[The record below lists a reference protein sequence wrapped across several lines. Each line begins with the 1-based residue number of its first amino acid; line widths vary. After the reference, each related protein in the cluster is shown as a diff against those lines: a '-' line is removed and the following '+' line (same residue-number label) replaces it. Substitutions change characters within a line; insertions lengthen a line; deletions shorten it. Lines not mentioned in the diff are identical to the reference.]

1 MSTHIPSFSFLDK
14 KSPTLSHFIQQFYA
28 TSPNPFAFALKFYAN
43 CHDASCPKQNSLAY
57 IIIAELNS
65 YKKTFGAQ
73 NHLNDNLKM
82 VAFNFLKRSGQ
93 ITTFRLAVDT
103 FELLTSSQIFLD
115 EIRELLNLKLYK
127 EVGQIACDLQLYN
140 DFTIDDFL
148 IPLFLQDK
156 LGILEDYLDKAQH
169 LRRPMIELLDS
180 FLDRDASVR
189 NLCDSFIVK
198 YQLSDVKYDKLHKKP
213 ISKLVNRLLKKYRLS
228 DTIAPNSRK
237 HKEFGSLNFILRKN
251 YYEKSLSQASF
262 EEMIKDTVGTNREL
276 QIELV
281 YMTFTCYGA
290 YEDAVMWTKFFEVPL
305 DEVPSIVREKVEG
318 TYVAATGDGWD
329 EPPPPIQEIKTVDED
344 VHKLSID
351 HSDVIIVDTI
361 DSYRQTIARLQQS
374 KMIAFDTEWK
384 PTISADNDVSLIQLA
399 VKDAIY
405 LIDVISLTQKRL
417 SREDWSLLGKAI
429 FNNNEILKLGF
440 SHATDISMLMKFEAL
455 TIQDFQK
462 ASHSYLDLQGLWQK
476 TSTISE
482 FEFPYHQDVTSYSLS
497 NLVKLCFGKKLDKSN
512 QFSNWQQR
520 PLRREQI
527 FYAALDAYCLLEI
540 YDVIANVINN
550 IGINYD
556 LLIDS
561 ILIENKKEVASI
573 IAKESQSRAFTQ
585 SSNSFRN
592 VDIPRNPVT

>member
-1 MSTHIPSFSFLDK
+1 MSTFFFLDK
-14 KSPTLSHFIQQFYA
+14 KSPTLSNFIQHFY
-28 TSPNPFAFALKFYAN
+28 TNSPNPFVYALKFYAN
-43 CHDASCPKQNSLAY
+43 CHDASCPKQNSLAF
-57 IIIAELNS
+57 IIIDELS
-65 YKKTFGAQ
+65 CYKKMFGAQ
-73 NHLNDNLKM
+73 SHLDDNLKM

-93 ITTFRLAVDT
+93 ITAFRLVVET
-103 FELLTSSQIFLD
+103 FEMLSSSHIFLD
-115 EIRELLNLKLYK
+115 EIRELLNMKLYK

-140 DFTIDDFL
+140 EFTIEDFL

-156 LGILEDYLDKAQH
+156 LGILEDYLDKATS
-169 LRRPMIELLDS
+169 LRQPMIELLDS
-180 FLDRDASVR
+180 FLERDSSVR
-189 NLCDSFIVK
+189 NLCDSHIVR
-198 YQLSDVKYDKLHKKP
+198 YSLNDVKYEKLHKKP

-228 DTIAPNSRK
+228 DSIAPNSRK
-237 HKEFGSLNFILRKN
+237 HKEFGSLHFILRKN

-262 EEMIKDTVGTNREL
+262 EEMIKDTVGANQEL
-276 QIELV
+276 QVELV
-281 YMTFTCYGA
+281 YMTFSCYGA
-290 YEDAVMWTKFFEVPL
+290 YDDAVMWTKFFKVPL
-305 DEVPSIVREKVEG
+305 TEVPSIVREKIEG
-318 TYVAATGDGWD
+318 TFVESNGWD
-329 EPPPPIQEIKTVDED
+329 EPIAEIKLVEED

-351 HSDVIIVDTI
+351 DSKVIIVDTVEK
-361 DSYRQTIARLQQS
+361 YRCALAILQKS

-384 PTISADNDVSLIQLA
+384 PTISAENDVSLIQLA
-399 VKDAIY
+399 VRDEIY
-405 LIDVISLTQKRL
+405 LIDVITLTQQRM
-417 SREDWSLLGKAI
+417 SSQDWSCLGKFI

-476 TSTISE
+476 VSTIGE
-482 FEFPYHQDVTSYSLS
+482 FEFPFHQDVTSYSLS

-527 FYAALDAYCLLEI
+527 FYAALDAFCLLEI
-540 YDVIANVINN
+540 YDVMANVINS

-573 IAKESQSRAFTQ
+573 INKENQSRVLAQ
-585 SSNSFRN
+585 STNFQN
-592 VDIPRNPVT
+592 VEILRAPVT